1 MATSK
6 EIRKEIAD
14 IVIKQ
19 MENAGTD
26 WNKSWGGT
34 MPTSK
39 SSNKPYNGINYLLLS
54 IYQNTFNYNSHEWAT
69 YNQWE
74 KIGAKV
80 KRGEK
85 AKTVIFYKLI
95 EKQTVNVEN
104 ISIDVKKFPILKSFK
119 VFNAD
124 QVDNYVSPTKI
135 GHKWQA
141 DTLADKLA
149 SDCKAIV
156 NYSDADRCYYTPS
169 TDQITMTDIK
179 HFNCKESYACTL
191 LHELTHWT
199 RNKSDSTKRDFGKSS
214 FGNESYATEELVAE
228 LGSAMLA
235 GQLGIST
242 SPRKD
247 HAKYLNSWVKAISN
261 DNSIIF
267 KACSYADKAS
277 KYLLD
282 LQVKNTLKQ
291 AA

>member
-1 MATSK
+1 MPTST

-14 IVIKQ
+14 IVIKAMQ
-19 MENAGTD
+19 TSGSN

-34 MPTSK
+34 VPTSK
-39 SSNKPYNGINYLLLS
+39 SSNKPYRGINYLLLS

-69 YNQWE
+69 YNQWA
-74 KIGAKV
+74 KMGAKV

-95 EKQTVNVEN
+95 ENTTVIEGGTEEK
-104 ISIDVKKFPILKSFK
+104 SRFPILKSFK

-141 DTLADKLA
+141 DTLADQLA
-149 SDCKAIV
+149 SDCKAVV

-199 RNKSDSTKRDFGKSS
+199 KNKDRCDRS
-214 FGNESYATEELVAE
+214 FGNSKFGNEAYATEELVAE

-247 HAKYLNSWVKAISN
+247 HSQYLNSWIKAISE
-261 DNSIIF
+261 DNNIIF
-267 KACSYADKAS
+267 KACSYANKAS
-277 KYLLD
+277 QYLLD
-282 LQVKNTLKQ
+282 LQAQNTAKK